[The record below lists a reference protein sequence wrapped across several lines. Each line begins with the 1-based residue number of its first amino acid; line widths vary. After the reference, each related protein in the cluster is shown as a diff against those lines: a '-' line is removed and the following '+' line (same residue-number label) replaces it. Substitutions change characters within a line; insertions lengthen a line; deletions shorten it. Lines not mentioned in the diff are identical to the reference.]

1 MLLRSR
7 LTLILVLGCV
17 ALAGAG
23 CGRRGALQAPDT
35 RAPVPTGG
43 LGLGGPVADATA
55 VGEGDDLDPTAIA
68 GTPQAIVEAPVQTTR
83 GAKRGYTIPK
93 KPFILDP
100 LL

>member
-1 MLLRSR
+1 MLFRSR

-35 RAPVPTGG
+35 RAPAQPAG
-43 LGLGGPVADATA
+43 LGLGGPVVDSTA
-55 VGEGDDLDPTAIA
+55 VADGDDLDPSAIS
-68 GTPQAIVEAPVQTTR
+68 GTPQGVVEAPVQTTK
-83 GAKRGYTIPK
+83 GAKRGYNIPK